1 MNSTVF
7 QSSSELTNN
16 YSASKG
22 STLFDSHIPR
32 TDLHVTIPPG
42 EGDENSPQQINMS
55 YRFIRTMSTFL
66 RDITQQK
73 GATQTVYLTWVET
86 SPLVNALWSSKNLT
100 ETFDYVA
107 RSLIN
112 QMRNS
117 AANASH
123 IRQVS
128 GVTKKWEIHVH
139 ARWAY
144 MAFPAAMIAIGA
156 LYVLLTI
163 VESTRLHVS
172 VWKES
177 ALPSLLHGVDNETQS
192 LLRHAQSR
200 TKTRKVHETVVRFGY
215 DEKDDCV
222 RLMTAQD
229 VRR

>member
-1 MNSTVF
+1 
-7 QSSSELTNN
+7 
-16 YSASKG
+16 
-22 STLFDSHIPR
+22 
-32 TDLHVTIPPG
+32 
-42 EGDENSPQQINMS
+42 
-55 YRFIRTMSTFL
+55 
-66 RDITQQK
+66 
-73 GATQTVYLTWVET
+73 
-86 SPLVNALWSSKNLT
+86 
-100 ETFDYVA
+100 
-107 RSLIN
+107 
-112 QMRNS
+112 
-117 AANASH
+117 
-123 IRQVS
+123 
-128 GVTKKWEIHVH
+128 
-139 ARWAY
+139 

-192 LLRHAQSR
+192 LLRHAQLQ